1 MSRKGKKFDK
11 VKFAL
16 WVAEN
21 TYYQSEASF
30 KEHFYFKGD
39 VVRQTFEE
47 RAKKY
52 TIYQLHDI
60 FVKLETSDSN
70 GI

>member
-1 MSRKGKKFDK
+1 MIRKGKKFDE
-11 VKFAL
+11 VKFTM
-16 WVAEN
+16 WVLEN
-21 TYYQSEASF
+21 TYYQPNAPF
-30 KEHFYFKGD
+30 KEHFYFMHD
-39 VVRQTFEE
+39 VVKQTFEE